1 MTGPW
6 RCSSRR
12 RAGLALAAAT
22 LALVASG
29 APASAA
35 PADATIVSEQR
46 IDARLRELTIA
57 APALAAETKVRVL
70 LPNGYRADDGRRYP
84 VLYLLHGAVVGP
96 IGVPA
101 RPAAVRHDDDH
112 RPAGGRPRSGAVVGP
127 VGLVAAGAVQ

>member
-1 MTGPW
+1 
-6 RCSSRR
+6 
-12 RAGLALAAAT
+12 LALAAAT

-70 LPNGYRADDGRRYP
+70 LPDGYRADDGRRYP
-84 VLYLLHGAVVGP
+84 VLYLLHGAGGNETDWTDDGAAARATAGRPVIVVMP
-96 IGVPA
+96 
-101 RPAAVRHDDDH
+101 D
-112 RPAGGRPRSGAVVGP
+112 GGR
-127 VGLVAAGAVQ
+127 AGWYTD